1 MIQLVRRSIS
11 NKLMLVIMATS
22 LFALITYAGAMLAYD
37 LRGYH
42 NTLVKDLQTQAT
54 IIAEIS
60 IPALD
65 FNDPQTAREN
75 LQLLRTRPMI
85 LGASL
90 FTAKGQRFADYTT
103 GINYRAP
110 WPERLSFTDN
120 YLVRGDH
127 ILVWKRVVRD
137 GELLGL
143 VYLHA
148 RYEANQRLSNYLI
161 ILAGVMGISLG
172 LAMLIAIWLRGAVT
186 KPLLSVTSVARAVMQ
201 SRDFSLRASKY
212 TDDEIGVLADAF
224 NDMLDEVGRRA
235 SALEA
240 SNQSLGREMKE
251 RHAAEAAL
259 READRRKD
267 EFLATLAH
275 ELRNPLAPLTNGL
288 HILKLAKNNPEAAE
302 RARWVME
309 RQLKQMVR
317 LVDDLLDISR
327 LTTGKL
333 AINKSH
339 VLLQSIITEAIELT
353 ASFIGAYGH
362 DLKVTMPDEPVYVEA
377 DALRLGQI
385 LTNLLNNAAKYTD
398 PGGAI
403 TLELVAED
411 GAWLIKVSDNGI
423 GIPREM
429 LTEIFGMFIQA
440 DTSPERAR
448 AGLGVG
454 LALSRHLAELHG
466 FRLEASSEG
475 LNQGSCFSLKMP
487 VLAQP
492 LPDVPI
498 PENERQ
504 PQAGRRILLVDD
516 NVDFV
521 STMADLLTSL
531 GHEVRVAYG
540 AGQALEI
547 AAGFSP
553 QFAFLDIGLPG
564 MSGYELAGRL
574 RQVPQAAGAVLVAI
588 TGWGQ
593 EKDRQQ
599 SQQAGFDH
607 HLVKPVEL
615 DQILGLLEAS
625 GQSASPM
632 APAPGIA

>member
-1 MIQLVRRSIS
+1 MMQRVRRSIS

-22 LFALITYAGAMLAYD
+22 FFALITYAGAMLAYD

-42 NTLVKDLQTQAT
+42 NMVVKDLQTQAN
-54 IIAEIS
+54 IIAGIS
-60 IPALD
+60 VAAIE

-85 LGASL
+85 LGASI
-90 FTAKGQRFADYTT
+90 FTATGVRFADYAT
-103 GINYRAP
+103 GADYRAP
-110 WPERLSFTDN
+110 WPAHLEFTDN
-120 YLVRGDH
+120 YLVRGDQ
-127 ILVWKRVVRD
+127 IVVQKRIVRN

-143 VYLHA
+143 VYIHA

-161 ILAGVMGISLG
+161 ILAGVMCISLG

-186 KPLLSVTSVARAVMQ
+186 KPLLAVTSVARSVMQ
-201 SRDFSLRASKY
+201 SRDFSLRASRY
-212 TDDEIGVLADAF
+212 TEDEIGVLADAF

-251 RHAAEAAL
+251 RQAAEAAL
-259 READRRKD
+259 REEDRRKD

-275 ELRNPLAPLTNGL
+275 ELRNPLAPLINGL
-288 HILKLAKNNPEAAE
+288 NILKLAKNNPEAAG
-302 RARWVME
+302 RAQLVME

-339 VLLQSIITEAIELT
+339 VVLQSIITEAIELT
-353 ASFIGAYGH
+353 SGFIGAFGH
-362 DLKVTMPDEPVYVEA
+362 DLRVVMPEEPIYIDA
-377 DALRLGQI
+377 DSLRLGQI
-385 LTNLLNNAAKYTD
+385 MTNLLNNAAKYTN
-398 PGGAI
+398 PGG
-403 TLELVAED
+403 TLALEVVESDGELLV
-411 GAWLIKVSDNGI
+411 KVSDNGI
-423 GIPREM
+423 GIAPEM
-429 LTEIFGMFIQA
+429 LKDIFNMFTQV
-440 DTSPERAR
+440 DQSLERAR

-466 FRLEASSEG
+466 YWLEAFSEG
-475 LNQGSCFSLKMP
+475 PGKGSCFTLHMP
-487 VLAQP
+487 RLVAAEPALPVAVGGFYAQ
-492 LPDVPI
+492 
-498 PENERQ
+498 R
-504 PQAGRRILLVDD
+504 GRRILLVDD

-531 GHEVRVAYG
+531 GHQVLVAHEG
-540 AGQALEI
+540 HKALEI
-547 AAGFSP
+547 AAQFSP
-553 QFAFLDIGLPG
+553 EFAFLDIGMPG
-564 MSGYELAGRL
+564 MSGYELAGHL
-574 RQVPQAAGAVLVAI
+574 RERPQSASAVLVAI

-593 EKDRQQ
+593 DKDRQQ
-599 SQQAGFDH
+599 SRAAGFDH

-615 DQILGLLEAS
+615 EQILQLLEPAVAS
-625 GQSASPM
+625 VQS
-632 APAPGIA
+632 